1 MIDIQGGF
9 GNQLFQFSYAK
20 YLEKNQFKVFI
31 NLNNFKRVAN
41 ERNSIITNREL
52 LIPVSYFGFKEIK
65 YSLFFVFDLVDK
77 LKLNNFDKFRNNT
90 SLKSRFTWI
99 NENNVDDVDFGKYN
113 RFTGYWQYVNILE
126 DNKDYIKESLSKDS
140 YLKKSLKAKPKSGST
155 ALHVRRKDY
164 INLNE
169 DLNIDFYENS
179 LNFCYKNIENF
190 HYEVFSDD
198 PEWVEKQE
206 LFKSATKIHQ
216 FNDSKDYTIQSY
228 GEILEKENFI
238 VGNSTFSLTAAIL
251 KSSINSK
258 VLVADPWFRQG
269 NTNITPKSNWVLIPN
284 K

>member
-140 YLKKSLKAKPKSGST
+140 YLKKSLKAKPKRTPNTST
-155 ALHVRRKDY
+155 IRKERMLTLQMCPHK
-164 INLNE
+164 ISIKSFHPEMLRQPNLM
-169 DLNIDFYENS
+169 
-179 LNFCYKNIENF
+179 K
-190 HYEVFSDD
+190 
-198 PEWVEKQE
+198 W
-206 LFKSATKIHQ
+206 
-216 FNDSKDYTIQSY
+216 
-228 GEILEKENFI
+228 
-238 VGNSTFSLTAAIL
+238 
-251 KSSINSK
+251 
-258 VLVADPWFRQG
+258 
-269 NTNITPKSNWVLIPN
+269 
-284 K
+284 